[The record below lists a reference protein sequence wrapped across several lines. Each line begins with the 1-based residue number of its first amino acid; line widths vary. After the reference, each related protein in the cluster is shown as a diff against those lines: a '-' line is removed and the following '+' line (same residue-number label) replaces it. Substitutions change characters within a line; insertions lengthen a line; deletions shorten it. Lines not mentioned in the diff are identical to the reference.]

1 MFRID
6 ENEAGVSRDEFSK
19 ALAAEGVP
27 NQPGYIPTCIYEY
40 DLFLN
45 KNAYN
50 GTKAPFDSNY
60 YGKEI
65 NYFKGM
71 CPTAE
76 EILNTAIRLTVNEF
90 YTEQDLEEVI
100 EAIRKVS
107 SYYSGK

>member
-1 MFRID
+1 
-6 ENEAGVSRDEFSK
+6 
-19 ALAAEGVP
+19 
-27 NQPGYIPTCIYEY
+27 
-40 DLFLN
+40 
-45 KNAYN
+45 
-50 GTKAPFDSNY
+50 
-60 YGKEI
+60 
-65 NYFKGM
+65 M